1 MKKTVVVDMS
11 HIGTFCGFGEIAKN
25 YGPRLAKLKF
35 PDMRIIMMVPEKH
48 LGVFGDEAE
57 YIRKE
62 HVRDDI
68 KKIGGQIDLWHATDQ
83 QYRYR
88 YMKKGTIQLLTVHD
102 LNYLYEKKGLHR
114 LRHVF
119 QMRHRVKNSDYIT
132 CISKH
137 VQRELLANVHQASSK
152 PISIIYNG
160 IQDTTKS
167 PKEKPA
173 FVANPDEKF
182 FFSIGQIREKK
193 NFQKLVPMMHYFP
206 GYKLYICGD
215 DHFAYAQTLRELIA
229 QVGENRVFL
238 VGKVTDPEKNWLYAH
253 AAAYFFPSRLEG
265 FGIPGLEAMRFGCR
279 VYASKLGSLPEVYEN
294 QACYWDSLEPEA
306 MADVIRKDY
315 PEWKKHPEK
324 AEQAKIFSE
333 QYNYDTYT
341 QNYITLYR
349 KLLGLTSE

>member
-1 MKKTVVVDMS
+1 
-11 HIGTFCGFGEIAKN
+11 
-25 YGPRLAKLKF
+25 
-35 PDMRIIMMVPEKH
+35 MMVPEKH

-132 CISKH
+132 CISKY
-137 VQRELLANVHQASSK
+137 VQRELLANVHQTSRK

-265 FGIPGLEAMRFGCR
+265 FGIPGLEAMRYGCR